1 MKYQFTTDWFGNI
14 ELQNDLIKSID
25 LDPTNEINILEIG
38 SYEGRSTV
46 WFIETYLHNINST
59 ITCIDPWL
67 DYSQDEKS
75 LNSYNAVDA
84 QWKFGSLKIK
94 EIFEN
99 NIHLS
104 GKKDQVII
112 HHDLSTNIL
121 PKLLVEKKKYDVI
134 FIDGNHV
141 APFVMMDAVLCWNLL
156 NKNGIM
162 IFDDYLWMPNLDKK
176 LRPQMAIDYF
186 IEVFADYC
194 KVKLNNYRKVII
206 KN

>member
-1 MKYQFTTDWFGNI
+1 MKYQFTTDWFGNF
-14 ELQNDLIKSID
+14 ELQNDLIKTIN

-99 NIHLS
+99 NIQFS

-121 PKLLVEKKKYDVI
+121 PKLLAEKKKYDVI

-141 APFVMMDAVLCWNLL
+141 APFVIMDAVLCWNLL

-162 IFDDYLWMPNLDKK
+162 IFDDYLWMPNLAKN
-176 LRPQMAIDYF
+176 LRPQMAVDYF
-186 IEVFADYC
+186 IEIFANYC
-194 KVKLNNYRKVII
+194 EVKLDNYRKAIM
-206 KN
+206 KK

>member
-1 MKYQFTTDWFGNI
+1 MKYQFTADWFGNI
-14 ELQNDLIKSID
+14 ELQNDLIKTIN

-186 IEVFADYC
+186 IEVFANYC
-194 KVKLNNYRKVII
+194 EVKLNNYRKSII

>member
-194 KVKLNNYRKVII
+194 EVKLNNYRKAII

>member
-14 ELQNDLIKSID
+14 ELQNDLIKTIN

-99 NIHLS
+99 NIQFS

-121 PKLLVEKKKYDVI
+121 PKLLAEKKKYDVI

-141 APFVMMDAVLCWNLL
+141 APFVIMDAVLCWNLL

-162 IFDDYLWMPNLDKK
+162 IFDDYLWMPNLAKN
-176 LRPQMAIDYF
+176 LRPQMAVDYF
-186 IEVFADYC
+186 IEIFANYC
-194 KVKLNNYRKVII
+194 EVKLDNYRKAIM
-206 KN
+206 KK